1 MKMYSVLI
9 LDDEEWIVRGLA
21 EMIDWEE
28 YGFTVSGLYTDP
40 EEALQKMRE
49 TEPNLLLLDIHMPK
63 ISGDI
68 MMEMIRE
75 EGIPTEFILL
85 SGYSDFSVA
94 QKAINHGAHGYLLKP
109 LKKAELIAALQR
121 VKKTFEE
128 RKERNLEIPIDP
140 MNRDAF
146 FQHAWEEPKRFTA
159 DGKRYQLLLMDSDF
173 PAKLPAIPGVVFS
186 NSVHIYGGRILY
198 MMVSNT
204 EETDQASYMGQLK
217 LWSKEQ
223 GISLGMSRQGTSSH
237 EYHNLFRQANCA
249 LCCAHLQNRTDCY
262 LYTPPDMQEVSRW
275 THTLQK
281 LYQSKDQTKLYWE
294 LSQLMDEW
302 KIHGNPASVLML
314 ILQLTYMMMPENGM
328 EPKAE
333 EMNLEKFLYDDVSS
347 KFANVEEIFDYL
359 LQLLNTEGVEESII
373 HIPATVSKLKQY
385 LYDHFSEELNLTR
398 ISRQFYLTP
407 SYLCEIF
414 KKYTGCTITGYLL
427 KIRMEKASDILLHT
441 ELSLVEIAAQVGYS
455 DYNYFSRLFKRYFN
469 LSPNSFRKNKNESS
483 KFKQS
488 E

>member
-1 MKMYSVLI
+1 MKLYSVVI

-28 YGFTVSGLYTDP
+28 YGFSVSGLYTDP
-40 EEALQKMRE
+40 EEALRKMRE
-49 TEPNLLLLDIHMPK
+49 TEPDLLLLDIHMPK

-85 SGYSDFSVA
+85 SGYSDFSV
-94 QKAINHGAHGYLLKP
+94 

-140 MNRDAF
+140 LNREAF
-146 FQHAWEEPKRFTA
+146 FQHAWDNSTREVA
-159 DGKRYQLLLMDSDF
+159 AGKQYQLLLIDTDF
-173 PAKLPAIPGVVFS
+173 PAKLPSVPGVMLS
-186 NSVHIYGGRILY
+186 NPVHIYGGRILY
-198 MMVSNT
+198 MAVSNAG
-204 EETDQASYMGQLK
+204 ETVWAFYMEQLK
-217 LWSKEQ
+217 AWSKGQ
-223 GISLGMSRQGTSSH
+223 GISLGMSRQGTSSN

-249 LCCAHLQNRTDCY
+249 LCCAHLQNKTDCY
-262 LYTPPDMQEVSRW
+262 LYTPPDMQEVSQW
-275 THTLQK
+275 TQTLQQ
-281 LYQSKDQTKLYWE
+281 LYQSKDQAKLYWE

-314 ILQLTYMMMPENGM
+314 IMQLTYMMMPENGM
-328 EPKAE
+328 ERKAE
-333 EMNLEKFLYDDVSS
+333 EINLEKFLYDDISS
-347 KFANVEEIFDYL
+347 KFANVKEIFDYL
-359 LQLLNTEGVEESII
+359 LQLLNTEDLEEESII
-373 HIPATVSKLKQY
+373 QIPATVSKLKQY

-398 ISRQFYLTP
+398 ISREFYLTP
-407 SYLCEIF
+407 SYLCDIF

-427 KIRMEKASDILLHT
+427 KIRMEKASGMLLNT
-441 ELSLVEIAAQVGYS
+441 NLSLVEIAAQVGYS

-469 LSPNSFRKNKNESS
+469 ISPNAFRKSKNQSS
-483 KFKQS
+483 EFK
-488 E
+488 

>member
-1 MKMYSVLI
+1 MKLYSVVI

-21 EMIDWEE
+21 EMIDWKE
-28 YGFTVSGLYTDP
+28 YGFVVSGLYTDP
-40 EEALQKMRE
+40 EEALRKMRE
-49 TEPNLLLLDIHMPK
+49 TEPDLLLLDIHMPK

-146 FQHAWEEPKRFTA
+146 FQHAWDNATRQAATEKH
-159 DGKRYQLLLMDSDF
+159 YQLLLTDSDF
-173 PAKLPAIPGVVFS
+173 PAKLPAIPGVIFS
-186 NSVHIYGGRILY
+186 NPVHIYGGRILY
-198 MMVSNT
+198 MAVSHT
-204 EETDQASYMGQLK
+204 EEAVQASYMDMLK
-217 LWSKEQ
+217 SWSKGQ
-223 GISLGMSRQGTSSH
+223 GISLGMSRQGTSSN

-249 LCCAHLQNRTDCY
+249 LCCAHLQNKIDCY

-275 THTLQK
+275 TQTLQK
-281 LYQSKDQTKLYWE
+281 LYQSKDQAKLYWE

-328 EPKAE
+328 ERKTE

-347 KFANVEEIFDYL
+347 KFANVKEIFDYL
-359 LQLLNTEGVEESII
+359 LQLLNTEDVEEESII

-398 ISRQFYLTP
+398 ISREFYLTP

-414 KKYTGCTITGYLL
+414 KKYTGCTITAYLL
-427 KIRMEKASDILLHT
+427 KIRMEKASDMLLHT
-441 ELSLVEIAAQVGYS
+441 DLSLVEIAAQVGYS

-469 LSPNSFRKNKNESS
+469 VSPNSFRKNKNSLPNGE
-483 KFKQS
+483 
-488 E
+488 